1 MQTKNGQSADG
12 HLIYI
17 YCMNDAIDGIIG
29 RNSLSLANESFFP
42 FNPMIVY
49 HNVPSATSAAA
60 SSPRSSDAS
69 EGPEHFWHR

>member
-12 HLIYI
+12 QIIYS
-17 YCMNDAIDGIIG
+17 YCMNDAIDVIIG
-29 RNSLSLANESFFP
+29 RYSLSLANESFLP

-60 SSPRSSDAS
+60 
-69 EGPEHFWHR
+69 